1 MEAPKTPELDKMYA
15 AREGLGTED
24 IGAFLDW
31 ASDEGMTL
39 CESRDSEVMPWLP
52 VRQSIND
59 LLMRYAGIDPESLP
73 AYRKYIDGVMAAA
86 PVAAVLERERIRLD
100 TYKAA

>member
-59 LLMRYAGIDPESLP
+59 LLMRYAGIDPGKVEQERRALLDYQRHLNSLSMKQCLTKP
-73 AYRKYIDGVMAAA
+73 EA
-86 PVAAVLERERIRLD
+86 P
-100 TYKAA
+100 